1 MYKYDLHVHT
11 KEGSACARNTGAE
24 MAEMYAREGYSG
36 FFVTDHFYTGNTA
49 VPRDLPW
56 EEWVGRF
63 CEGYRS
69 AKKRGD
75 ELGLDVFFGWEFG
88 LGGGTEF
95 LTLGLDEAWLLAN
108 PDVCRM
114 DPVTYSTKVHEAGGY
129 LIHAHPYL
137 EASYVPC
144 IRLFPRL
151 VDAVEVLNA
160 PKGDF
165 INARASEYALAYDLT
180 QTAGS
185 DSHNDHPHK
194 LAAVSVPRRPAS
206 AAEFISMLRG
216 REHSPVL
223 VQG

>member
-11 KEGSACARNTGAE
+11 KEGSACGRSTGTE

-36 FFVTDHFYTGNTA
+36 FVVTDHFYTGNTA

-56 EEWVGRF
+56 EEWVKRF

-95 LTLGLDEAWLLAN
+95 LTLGLDENWLLAN

-114 DPVTYSTKVHEAGGY
+114 DPVTYSTKVHAAGGF

-165 INARASEYALAYDLT
+165 INARATEYALAYDLT

-185 DSHNDHPHK
+185 DSHNDRWHA
-194 LAAVSVPRRPAS
+194 LAAVSVPRRPSSIADL
-206 AAEFISMLRG
+206 ISILRS
-216 REHSPVL
+216 REHSL

>member
-1 MYKYDLHVHT
+1 MYRYDLHVHT
-11 KEGSACARNTGAE
+11 KEGSACGRNTGAE

-36 FFVTDHFYTGNTA
+36 FVVTDHFYTGNTA

-56 EEWVGRF
+56 EEWVERF

-95 LTLGLDEAWLLAN
+95 LTLGLGKDWLLAN
-108 PDVCRM
+108 PDICRM
-114 DPVTYSTKVHEAGGY
+114 DPVTYSAKVHEAGGY

-165 INARASEYALAYDLT
+165 INARAAEYALAYDLT

-185 DSHNDHPHK
+185 DSHNDRWHAF
-194 LAAVSVPRRPAS
+194 AAVSTPRRPS
-206 AAEFISMLRG
+206 SVSDLVSILRS
-216 REHSPVL
+216 REHSL
-223 VQG
+223 VRG

>member
-1 MYKYDLHVHT
+1 
-11 KEGSACARNTGAE
+11 

-36 FFVTDHFYTGNTA
+36 FVVTDHFYTGNTA

-56 EEWVGRF
+56 EEWVDRF
-63 CEGYRS
+63 CDGYRN

-75 ELGLDVFFGWEFG
+75 ELGLDVFFGWEYE

-95 LTLGLDEAWLLAN
+95 LTLGLDADWLLAN
-108 PDVCRM
+108 PDVRRM
-114 DPVTYSTKVHEAGGY
+114 DPVTYSTKVHEAGGF

-165 INARASEYALAYDLT
+165 INARATEYALAYDLT

-185 DSHNDHPHK
+185 DSHNDRWHA
-194 LAAVSVPRRPAS
+194 LAAVSVPRRPSS
-206 AAEFISMLRG
+206 AADLISILRS
-216 REHSPVL
+216 REHSL
-223 VQG
+223 VRG

>member
-1 MYKYDLHVHT
+1 MYRYDLHVHT
-11 KEGSACARNTGAE
+11 KEGSACGRSTGAE
-24 MAEMYAREGYSG
+24 MAEMYAREGYTG
-36 FFVTDHFYTGNTA
+36 FVVTDHFYTGNTA
-49 VPRDLPW
+49 VPRELPW
-56 EEWVGRF
+56 EEWVDRF
-63 CEGYRS
+63 CQGYRN

-95 LTLGLDEAWLLAN
+95 LTLGLGEDWLLAN

-114 DPVTYSTKVHEAGGY
+114 DPAVYSTKVHEAGGF
-129 LIHAHPYL
+129 LIHAHPVL

-165 INARASEYALAYDLT
+165 INARAAEYALAYDLT

-185 DSHNDHPHK
+185 DSHNDRWHA
-194 LAAVSVPRRPAS
+194 LAAVSVPRRPTS
-206 AAEFISMLRG
+206 LSDLISILRN
-216 REHSPVL
+216 REHSL
-223 VQG
+223 VRG

>member
-11 KEGSACARNTGAE
+11 TEGSNCARSSAAN

-36 FFVTDHFYTGNTA
+36 FVVTDHFYTGNTA

-56 EEWVGRF
+56 EEWVDRF
-63 CEGYRS
+63 CDGYRN

-75 ELGLDVFFGWEFG
+75 ELGLDVFFGWEYE

-95 LTLGLDEAWLLAN
+95 LTLGLDADWLLAN
-108 PDVCRM
+108 PDVRRM
-114 DPVTYSTKVHEAGGY
+114 DPVTYSTKVHEAGGF

-165 INARASEYALAYDLT
+165 INARATEYALAYDLT

-185 DSHNDHPHK
+185 DSHNDRWHA
-194 LAAVSVPRRPAS
+194 LAAVSVPRRPSS
-206 AAEFISMLRG
+206 AADLISILRS
-216 REHSPVL
+216 REHSL
-223 VQG
+223 VRG

>member
-1 MYKYDLHVHT
+1 MYRYDLHVHT
-11 KEGSACARNTGAE
+11 KEGSACGRSTGAE

-36 FFVTDHFYTGNTA
+36 FVVTDHFFTGNTA
-49 VPRDLPW
+49 IPRDLPW
-56 EEWVGRF
+56 DEWVERF

-69 AKKRGD
+69 AKKRG
-75 ELGLDVFFGWEFG
+75 EKLGLDVFFGWEFG

-95 LTLGLDEAWLLAN
+95 LTLGLGEDWLLAN

-129 LIHAHPYL
+129 LIHAHPFL

-165 INARASEYALAYDLT
+165 INARAAEYALAYDLT

-185 DSHNDHPHK
+185 DSHNDRWHAF
-194 LAAVSVPRRPAS
+194 AAVSVPHRPAS
-206 AAEFISMLRG
+206 VHDLISMIRS
-216 REHSPVL
+216 REHSPVRM
-223 VQG
+223 

>member
-11 KEGSACARNTGAE
+11 KEGSACGRSTGAE

-36 FFVTDHFYTGNTA
+36 FVVTDHFYTGNTA
-49 VPRDLPW
+49 VPRELPW
-56 EEWVGRF
+56 EEWVERF

-69 AKKRGD
+69 AKKRGE

-95 LTLGLDEAWLLAN
+95 LTLGLGEDWLLAN

-114 DPVTYSTKVHEAGGY
+114 DPATYSTKVHEAGGF
-129 LIHAHPYL
+129 LIHAHPFL

-165 INARASEYALAYDLT
+165 INARATEYALAYNLT

-185 DSHNDHPHK
+185 DSHNDRWHA
-194 LAAVSVPRRPAS
+194 LAAVSTPRRPS
-206 AAEFISMLRG
+206 SLSDLISILRS
-216 REHSPVL
+216 REHSL